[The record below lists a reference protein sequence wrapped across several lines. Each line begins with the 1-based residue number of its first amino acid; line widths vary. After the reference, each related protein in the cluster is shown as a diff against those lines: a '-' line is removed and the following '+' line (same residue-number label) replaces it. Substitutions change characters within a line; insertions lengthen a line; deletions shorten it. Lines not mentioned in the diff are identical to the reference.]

1 MIIDDFKNFSQYFQL
16 NSNLRIVFDYL
27 NSINISKLEKGEYT
41 INENAYLIVAYDEP
55 KQDFTPKLEV
65 HRQYIDLQFAISGEF
80 QIGWKFLGN
89 CKNRLTQFD
98 ADKDFEL
105 FSDESQVVINLEPS
119 AFCLLF
125 PNDAHVPFPPK
136 NGNLVKG
143 IVKIKV
149 D

>member
-16 NSNLRIVFDYL
+16 NSNFKAVSDYL
-27 NSINISKLEKGEYT
+27 NSCDINSLEKGEYK
-41 INENAYLIVAYDEP
+41 INDNAYVIIAYDEP
-55 KQDFTPKLEV
+55 KNDFTPKLEV
-65 HRQYIDLQFAISGEF
+65 HRQYIDLQFAISGKF
-80 QIGWKFLGN
+80 QIGWKSLGN

-98 ADKDFEL
+98 TEKDFEL
-105 FSDESQVVINLEPS
+105 FSDESQVIVDLEPG

-125 PNDAHVPFPPK
+125 PDDAHVPFPPK

-143 IVKIKV
+143 IIKIKV